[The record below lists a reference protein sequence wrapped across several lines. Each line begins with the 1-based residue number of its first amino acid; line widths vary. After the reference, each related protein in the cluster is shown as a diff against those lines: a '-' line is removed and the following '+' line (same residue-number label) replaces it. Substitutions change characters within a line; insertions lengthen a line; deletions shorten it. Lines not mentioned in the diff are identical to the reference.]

1 MAGKKQFP
9 NGKWQYV
16 FKRKG
21 VLEKPLYLTFDTE
34 AEGDEYADRLETL
47 LARGIVPMEHHAPHR
62 ILTVRALIQEYERD
76 AHPSRKD
83 RGTFG
88 PILAQH
94 GMIPLTDLNA
104 AGRGRVRI
112 FV

>member
-34 AEGDEYADRLETL
+34 AEGDEYADRLAMDSKT
-47 LARGIVPMEHHAPHR
+47 AA
-62 ILTVRALIQEYERD
+62 AFW
-76 AHPSRKD
+76 PSRAV
-83 RGTFG
+83 
-88 PILAQH
+88 PLA
-94 GMIPLTDLNA
+94 A
-104 AGRGRVRI
+104 A
-112 FV
+112 